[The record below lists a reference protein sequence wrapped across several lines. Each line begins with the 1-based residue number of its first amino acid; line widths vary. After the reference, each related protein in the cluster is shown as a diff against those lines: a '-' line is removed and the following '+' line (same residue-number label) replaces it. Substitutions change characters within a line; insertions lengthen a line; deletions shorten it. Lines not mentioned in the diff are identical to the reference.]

1 MESAIKM
8 AKDLVKHGK
17 VIPISDKLFE
27 VLDKTVSIQKKPGRR
42 IMTCTCWNGT
52 QFCNEGICYH
62 KIAVILYLADKDFNK
77 KIDKLIEDYNKIRD
91 LKMKI
96 TPDFMLDDLENLRRV
111 K

>member
-1 MESAIKM
+1 
-8 AKDLVKHGK
+8 
-17 VIPISDKLFE
+17 
-27 VLDKTVSIQKKPGRR
+27 
-42 IMTCTCWNGT
+42 MTCTCWNGT